1 MRLYKGQD
9 GGGELKE
16 RQRKRQ
22 IIGYAQLYFRIAGER
37 ETYYACFDGEFRKT
51 FTWLRLWSIKKAMKR
66 AYERYDTIYSV
77 DFCTKEEW
85 EEKRYGDEITVSWGE
100 DEKKG

>member
-1 MRLYKGQD
+1 
-9 GGGELKE
+9 
-16 RQRKRQ
+16 
-22 IIGYAQLYFRIAGER
+22 
-37 ETYYACFDGEFRKT
+37 
-51 FTWLRLWSIKKAMKR
+51 MKR